1 MRREGKY
8 RLVAVG
14 GTFDEFHKGHRAILR
29 KAFEIGDTVLI
40 GLCTDEFVKKLS
52 KPHVVES
59 YERRLE
65 RLKSFLAKNGLLS
78 RAEIISLRDPYG
90 PTISDRNIEA
100 LVVSVETARTAY
112 RINEIRR
119 ERGLKP
125 LDVIVIDMVLAE
137 DERSIST
144 TRIRKGE
151 IDHEGRVLKGE
162 ANF

>member
-78 RAEIISLRDPYG
+78 RAEIIPLRDPYG

-100 LVVSVETARTAY
+100 LVVSVETACTAY

-151 IDHEGRVLKGE
+151 IDHEGRVLRGE